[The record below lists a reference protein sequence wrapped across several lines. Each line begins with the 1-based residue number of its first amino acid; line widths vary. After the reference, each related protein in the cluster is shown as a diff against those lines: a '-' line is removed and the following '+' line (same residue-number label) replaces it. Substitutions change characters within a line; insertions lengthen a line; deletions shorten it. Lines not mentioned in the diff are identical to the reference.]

1 MSESII
7 SARSGRVG
15 HIQLDRPKALNA
27 LTVEMIEAIDAAL
40 VEWSDAGAVE
50 SVLVTST
57 SPKAFCAGGD
67 IKAVR
72 EAVLAGDTADGR
84 RFFEVEYAM
93 NARIAN
99 YPVPYASLLFG
110 ATMGGGIGVSAHG
123 SHRIVTETLMSSMP
137 ETAIGFIPDVGASW
151 LLPRFAGGGDRG
163 LAIAK
168 YLGTTGARMNAAD
181 ALFLGLGT
189 HFIYDAV
196 RPDFQATVLES
207 GLDQALDEHCS
218 DPAEA
223 GESTIRAQMDFIA
236 QAFAGDTISEILDA
250 LESMASGTGEAA
262 DWATATR
269 DALQSHS
276 PTSVVA
282 TLELMKAGSQVS
294 SVEQALNNELNLG
307 ALVCQGPDFPEGV
320 RAVLVD
326 KTRDAA
332 WQPSSFADVDVE
344 AIRGTL
350 STD

>member
-27 LTVEMIEAIDAAL
+27 LTVDMIEAIDSAL
-40 VEWSDAGAVE
+40 VEWSDAGAVD

-72 EAVLAGDTADGR
+72 DAVISGDTSDGR

-99 YPVPYASLLFG
+99 FPVPYASLLFG

-151 LLPRFAGGGDRG
+151 LLPRFAGGGDIG

-181 ALFLGLGT
+181 ALYLGLGT

-218 DPAEA
+218 DPGEA
-223 GESTIRAQMDFIA
+223 GTSTVRAQLEYIV
-236 QAFAGDTISEILDA
+236 QAFSGDTIEEILGTLD
-250 LESMASGTGEAA
+250 SMTTGPAEAA
-262 DWATATR
+262 DWATSTR
-269 DALQSHS
+269 EALQSHS

-282 TLELMKAGSQVS
+282 TLELMKAGAQVS
-294 SVEQALNNELNLG
+294 SVEQALDNELNLG

-326 KTRDAA
+326 KSRDAA
-332 WQPSSFADVDVE
+332 WQPAAFADVDIQ
-344 AIRGTL
+344 AIRDTL

>member
-7 SARSGRVG
+7 SSRSGRVG

-40 VEWSDAGAVE
+40 AEWSDAGAVD
-50 SVLVTST
+50 SVLLTST

-72 EAVLAGDTADGR
+72 EAVVSGDPAEGR
-84 RFFEVEYAM
+84 KFFEVEYAM

-99 YPVPYASLLFG
+99 FPVPYASVLFG
-110 ATMGGGIGVSAHG
+110 ATMGGGIGVSGHG
-123 SHRIVTETLMSSMP
+123 SHRVVTETLMSSMP

-151 LLPRFAGGGDRG
+151 LLPRFAGGGDLG
-163 LAIAK
+163 LAMAK
-168 YLGTTGARMNAAD
+168 YLGTTGARMGAAD
-181 ALFLGLGT
+181 ALYLGFGT

-196 RPDFQATVLES
+196 RPDFQATVLEF

-223 GESTIRAQMDFIA
+223 GDSPLRAQEEFIA
-236 QAFAGDTISEILDA
+236 RAFAGDTIEEILGELD
-250 LESMASGTGEAA
+250 SMASESGEAA
-262 DWATATR
+262 DWASSAR
-269 DALQSHS
+269 EALQSHS

-282 TLELMKAGSQVS
+282 TLELMRAGSQVS
-294 SVEQALNNELNLG
+294 TVEQALRNELKLG

-326 KTRDAA
+326 KSRDAA
-332 WQPSSFADVDVE
+332 WQPSSFADVDVQ
-344 AIRGTL
+344 AIRNALTA
-350 STD
+350 D